1 MSLRDELVR
10 VIEEGGVEMPADLT
24 DDTSLIR
31 SGVLDSTALFEL
43 ALWVEGRVGPGLDL
57 TSFDIAEEWDSVA
70 KLLAFIERHGGDRA

>member
-10 VIEEGGVEMPADLT
+10 VIEEGGVEMPVDLT

-43 ALWVEGRVGPGLDL
+43 AVWVEGRVAPGLDL
-57 TSFDIAEEWDSVA
+57 TSFDIAEEWDTLG
-70 KLLAFIERHGGDRA
+70 KLVAFIERHGGNRA